1 MSLLVQHQIF
11 EQDKYKINTFLK
23 SIIKEK
29 CFHRE
34 NALDTLEDQYEFFK
48 TYYLGR
54 NNIQNNFIDKDLLSE
69 LISQE
74 ALYNKNIQIKKTNN
88 YLELLLK
95 NEDFDIDIEY
105 NNKQEAFLF
114 FYNNDNKILREIFT
128 EIDLDKNEFNFK
140 KINEKKIKTNF
151 EVQNMKLVN
160 SNFPENKNFLIFND
174 LYNIYKLNVKAI
186 HDNLQENTDKITTI
200 EEIPICFMSD
210 LYIDKI
216 FSISSDDEFIKT
228 DINNNNNSEI
238 NFITN
243 INNYNSIH
251 NKLSLIDFNNGKIIS
266 EVNLYLN
273 NNDNIYKKGH
283 FINSNNVV
291 LIYSKNKLSLVDFR
305 FKENKLNNLLP
316 DYNFNFNDIIIFD
329 QFQYMTLSSHKISLF
344 DLRYPSL
351 PKTEKVININY
362 KELSVKKNKNKDYS
376 YILFDKF
383 KNDTTFIKL
392 DISQNSLNS
401 SKIFENFAEFQLL
414 NNNNNSQIF
423 IHDIV
428 GFIHQNDDN
437 DSEEENENDYN
448 GDKKSL
454 IWEENETSK
463 NNEFE
468 FNNIFNLNETYFC
481 FILDN
486 LNGVYMNIYDINNS
500 NEYIENEDIKEEKD
514 IRNYSYYEQI
524 FNMYKEYY
532 KDLPYVPIDE
542 ENYIYAN
549 KKDEES
555 EKGFGYVKIN
565 EKDKKMFEV
574 ASKRNIFEEVIK
586 SYEKKDINPHI
597 NLDFLSAKTKEKL
610 QEENS
615 RKFSV
620 NSVDSDISANA
631 LPIISNKEYE
641 TIKDIIEKLN
651 LGKKENNMLNDDEK
665 EKNKYL

>member
-11 EQDKYKINTFLK
+11 KQDTFKINNFLK
-23 SIIKEK
+23 TKLKENNK
-29 CFHRE
+29 HRE
-34 NALDTLEDQYEFFK
+34 NAIDTFDDQYEFYK
-48 TYYLGR
+48 TYYLGK
-54 NNIQNNFIDKDLLSE
+54 NNTQNNFIDKDLLSE

-74 ALYNKNIQIKKTNN
+74 NLYNKNIQIKKTSNF
-88 YLELLLK
+88 LELLLK
-95 NEDFDIDIEY
+95 NEDFDIDIDY

-114 FYNNDNKILREIFT
+114 FYNNDDKTLREIFID
-128 EIDLDKNEFNFK
+128 IDLDQNEFNFK
-140 KINEKKIKTNF
+140 KIKEKKIKTNF
-151 EVQNMKLVN
+151 EVQNMKLIN
-160 SNFPENKNFLIFND
+160 SNYIENRNFLIFND

-200 EEIPICFMSD
+200 EEIPICFISD
-210 LYIDKI
+210 LYMDKI
-216 FSISSDDEFIKT
+216 FSISSDDEFVKT
-228 DINNNNNSEI
+228 DINNNREI

-243 INNYNSIH
+243 NNNINNNLLH

-266 EVNLYLN
+266 EINLSLN

-283 FINSNNVV
+283 FLNNNNVV
-291 LIYSKNKLSLVDFR
+291 LIYSKNKLSLIDFR
-305 FKENKLNNLLP
+305 NKENKINNLLP
-316 DYNFNFNDIIIFD
+316 NYNFNFNDVILFD
-329 QFQYMTLSSHKISLF
+329 KFQYMTLSPHKISLF

-351 PKTEKVININY
+351 SKTEKVININY
-362 KELSVKKNKNKDYS
+362 KELSVKKNKNKDFS

-392 DISQNSLNS
+392 DINQNSLNS
-401 SKIFENFAEFQLL
+401 PKIFENLAEFQLL

-428 GFIHQNDDN
+428 GFIHQKDD

-448 GDKKSL
+448 EDRKSL

-468 FNNIFNLNETYFC
+468 FNNNINLNETYFC

-500 NEYIENEDIKEEKD
+500 NEYIENDDDKEEKD
-514 IRNYSYYEQI
+514 IKNYSYYDQI

-542 ENYIYAN
+542 ENCIYSN

-574 ASKRNIFEEVIK
+574 ASKRKIFEEMMK
-586 SYEKKDINPHI
+586 SYKKNDINPYI
-597 NLDFLSAKTKEKL
+597 NLDFLSAKTKERLK
-610 QEENS
+610 EENS
-615 RKFSV
+615 RKYSV

-631 LPIISNKEYE
+631 LPIISNEEYE
-641 TIKDIIEKLN
+641 TIKDIIDKLN
-651 LGKKENNMLNDDEK
+651 LGKKQNNILDND
-665 EKNKYL
+665 

>member
-11 EQDKYKINTFLK
+11 KQDTFKINNFLK
-23 SIIKEK
+23 TKLKENNK
-29 CFHRE
+29 HRE
-34 NALDTLEDQYEFFK
+34 NAIDTFDDQYEFYK
-48 TYYLGR
+48 TYYLGK
-54 NNIQNNFIDKDLLSE
+54 NNTQNNFIDKDLLSE

-74 ALYNKNIQIKKTNN
+74 NLYNKNIQIKKTSNF
-88 YLELLLK
+88 LELLLK
-95 NEDFDIDIEY
+95 NEDFDIDIDY

-114 FYNNDNKILREIFT
+114 FYNNDDKTLREIFID
-128 EIDLDKNEFNFK
+128 IDLDQNEFNFK

-151 EVQNMKLVN
+151 EVQNMKLIN
-160 SNFPENKNFLIFND
+160 SNYIENRNFLIFND
-174 LYNIYKLNVKAI
+174 IYKLNVKAI

-200 EEIPICFMSD
+200 EEIPICFISD
-210 LYIDKI
+210 LYMDKI
-216 FSISSDDEFIKT
+216 FSISSDDEFVKT
-228 DINNNNNSEI
+228 DINNNNREI

-243 INNYNSIH
+243 NNNINNNLLH

-266 EVNLYLN
+266 EINLSLN

-283 FINSNNVV
+283 FLNNNNVV
-291 LIYSKNKLSLVDFR
+291 LIYSKNKLSLIDFR
-305 FKENKLNNLLP
+305 NKENKINNLLP
-316 DYNFNFNDIIIFD
+316 NYNFNFNDVILFD
-329 QFQYMTLSSHKISLF
+329 KFQYMTLSPHKISLF

-362 KELSVKKNKNKDYS
+362 KELSVKKNKNKDFS

-392 DISQNSLNS
+392 DINQNSLNS
-401 SKIFENFAEFQLL
+401 PKIFENLAEFQLL

-428 GFIHQNDDN
+428 GFIHQKDD

-448 GDKKSL
+448 EDRKSL

-468 FNNIFNLNETYFC
+468 FNNNINLNETYFC

-500 NEYIENEDIKEEKD
+500 NEYIENDDDKEEKD
-514 IRNYSYYEQI
+514 IKNYSYYDQI

-542 ENYIYAN
+542 ENCIYSN

-574 ASKRNIFEEVIK
+574 ASKRKIFEEMMK
-586 SYEKKDINPHI
+586 SYKKNDINPYI
-597 NLDFLSAKTKEKL
+597 NLDFLSAKTKERLK
-610 QEENS
+610 EENS
-615 RKFSV
+615 RKYSV

-631 LPIISNKEYE
+631 LPIISNEEYE
-641 TIKDIIEKLN
+641 TIKDIIDKLN
-651 LGKKENNMLNDDEK
+651 LGKKQNNILDND
-665 EKNKYL
+665 

>member
-11 EQDKYKINTFLK
+11 KQDTFKINNFLK
-23 SIIKEK
+23 TKLKENNK
-29 CFHRE
+29 HRE
-34 NALDTLEDQYEFFK
+34 NAIDTFDDQYEFYK
-48 TYYLGR
+48 TYYLGK
-54 NNIQNNFIDKDLLSE
+54 NNTQNNFIDKDLLSE

-74 ALYNKNIQIKKTNN
+74 NLYNKNIQIKKTSNF
-88 YLELLLK
+88 LELLLK
-95 NEDFDIDIEY
+95 NEDFDIDIDY

-114 FYNNDNKILREIFT
+114 FYNNDDKTLREIFID
-128 EIDLDKNEFNFK
+128 IDLDQNEFNFK

-151 EVQNMKLVN
+151 EVQNMKLIN
-160 SNFPENKNFLIFND
+160 SNYIENRNFLIFND

-200 EEIPICFMSD
+200 EEIPICFISD
-210 LYIDKI
+210 LYMDKI
-216 FSISSDDEFIKT
+216 FSISSDDEFVKT
-228 DINNNNNSEI
+228 DINNNNREI

-243 INNYNSIH
+243 NNNINNNLLH

-266 EVNLYLN
+266 EINLSLN

-283 FINSNNVV
+283 FLNNNNVV
-291 LIYSKNKLSLVDFR
+291 LIYSKNKLSLIDFR
-305 FKENKLNNLLP
+305 NKENKINNLLP
-316 DYNFNFNDIIIFD
+316 NYNFNFNDVILFD
-329 QFQYMTLSSHKISLF
+329 KFQYMTLSPHKISLF

-362 KELSVKKNKNKDYS
+362 KELSVKKNKNKDFS

-392 DISQNSLNS
+392 DINQNSLNS
-401 SKIFENFAEFQLL
+401 PKIFENLAEFQLL

-428 GFIHQNDDN
+428 GFIHQKDD

-448 GDKKSL
+448 EDRKSL

-468 FNNIFNLNETYFC
+468 FNNNINLNETYFC

-500 NEYIENEDIKEEKD
+500 NEYIENDDDKEEKD
-514 IRNYSYYEQI
+514 IKNYSYYDQI

-542 ENYIYAN
+542 ENCIYSN

-574 ASKRNIFEEVIK
+574 ASKRKIFEEMMK
-586 SYEKKDINPHI
+586 SYKKNDINPYI
-597 NLDFLSAKTKEKL
+597 NLDFLSAKTKERLK
-610 QEENS
+610 EENS
-615 RKFSV
+615 RKYSV

-631 LPIISNKEYE
+631 LPIISNEEYE
-641 TIKDIIEKLN
+641 TIKDIIDKLN
-651 LGKKENNMLNDDEK
+651 LGKKQNNILDND
-665 EKNKYL
+665 

>member
-11 EQDKYKINTFLK
+11 KQDTFKINNFLK
-23 SIIKEK
+23 TKLKENNK
-29 CFHRE
+29 HRE
-34 NALDTLEDQYEFFK
+34 NAIDTFDDQYEFYK
-48 TYYLGR
+48 TYYLGK
-54 NNIQNNFIDKDLLSE
+54 NNTQNNFIDKDLLSE

-74 ALYNKNIQIKKTNN
+74 NLYNKNIQIKKTSNF
-88 YLELLLK
+88 LELLLK
-95 NEDFDIDIEY
+95 NEDFDIDIDY

-114 FYNNDNKILREIFT
+114 FYNNDDKTLREIFID
-128 EIDLDKNEFNFK
+128 IDLDQNEFNFK

-151 EVQNMKLVN
+151 EVQNMKLIN
-160 SNFPENKNFLIFND
+160 SNYIENRNFLIFND

-200 EEIPICFMSD
+200 EEIPICFISD
-210 LYIDKI
+210 LYMDKI
-216 FSISSDDEFIKT
+216 FSISSDDEFVKT
-228 DINNNNNSEI
+228 DINNNNREI

-243 INNYNSIH
+243 NNNINNNLLH

-266 EVNLYLN
+266 EINLSLN

-283 FINSNNVV
+283 FLNNNNVV
-291 LIYSKNKLSLVDFR
+291 LIYSKNKLSLIDFR
-305 FKENKLNNLLP
+305 NKENKINNLLP
-316 DYNFNFNDIIIFD
+316 NYNFNFNDVILFD
-329 QFQYMTLSSHKISLF
+329 KFQYMTLSPHKISLF

-351 PKTEKVININY
+351 QKTEKVININY
-362 KELSVKKNKNKDYS
+362 KELSVKKNKNKDFS

-392 DISQNSLNS
+392 DINQNSLNS
-401 SKIFENFAEFQLL
+401 PKIFENLAEFQLL

-428 GFIHQNDDN
+428 GFIHQKDD

-448 GDKKSL
+448 EDRKSL

-468 FNNIFNLNETYFC
+468 FNNNINLNETYFC

-500 NEYIENEDIKEEKD
+500 NEYIENDDDKEEKD
-514 IRNYSYYEQI
+514 IKNYSYYDQI

-542 ENYIYAN
+542 ENCIYSN

-574 ASKRNIFEEVIK
+574 ASKRKIFEEMMK
-586 SYEKKDINPHI
+586 SYKKNDINPYI
-597 NLDFLSAKTKEKL
+597 NLDFLSAKTKERLK
-610 QEENS
+610 EENS
-615 RKFSV
+615 RKYSV

-631 LPIISNKEYE
+631 LPIISNEEYE
-641 TIKDIIEKLN
+641 TIKDIIDKLN
-651 LGKKENNMLNDDEK
+651 LGKKQNNILDND
-665 EKNKYL
+665 

>member
-11 EQDKYKINTFLK
+11 KQDIFKINNFLK
-23 SIIKEK
+23 TKLKENNK
-29 CFHRE
+29 HRE
-34 NALDTLEDQYEFFK
+34 NAIDTFDDQYEFYK
-48 TYYLGR
+48 TYYLGK
-54 NNIQNNFIDKDLLSE
+54 NNTQNNFIDKDLLSE

-74 ALYNKNIQIKKTNN
+74 NLYNKNIQIKKTSNF
-88 YLELLLK
+88 LELLLK
-95 NEDFDIDIEY
+95 NEDFDIDIDY

-114 FYNNDNKILREIFT
+114 FYNNDDKTLREIFID
-128 EIDLDKNEFNFK
+128 IDLDQNEFNFK

-151 EVQNMKLVN
+151 EVQNMKLIN
-160 SNFPENKNFLIFND
+160 SNYIENRNFLIFND

-200 EEIPICFMSD
+200 EEIPICFISD
-210 LYIDKI
+210 LYMDKI
-216 FSISSDDEFIKT
+216 FSISSDDEFVKT
-228 DINNNNNSEI
+228 DINNNNREI

-243 INNYNSIH
+243 NNNINNNLLH

-266 EVNLYLN
+266 EINLSLN

-283 FINSNNVV
+283 FLNNNNVV
-291 LIYSKNKLSLVDFR
+291 LIYSKNKLSLIDFR
-305 FKENKLNNLLP
+305 NKENKINNLLP
-316 DYNFNFNDIIIFD
+316 NYNFNFNDVILFD
-329 QFQYMTLSSHKISLF
+329 KFQYMTLSPHKISLF

-362 KELSVKKNKNKDYS
+362 KELSVKKNKNKDFS

-392 DISQNSLNS
+392 DINQNSLNS
-401 SKIFENFAEFQLL
+401 PKIFENLAEFQLL

-428 GFIHQNDDN
+428 GFIHQKDD

-448 GDKKSL
+448 EDRKSL

-468 FNNIFNLNETYFC
+468 FNNNINLNETYFC

-500 NEYIENEDIKEEKD
+500 NEYIENDDDKEEKD
-514 IRNYSYYEQI
+514 IKNYSYYDQI

-542 ENYIYAN
+542 ENCIYSN

-574 ASKRNIFEEVIK
+574 ASKRKIFEEMMK
-586 SYEKKDINPHI
+586 SYKKNDINPYI
-597 NLDFLSAKTKEKL
+597 NLDFLSAKTKERLK
-610 QEENS
+610 EENS
-615 RKFSV
+615 RKYSV

-631 LPIISNKEYE
+631 LPIISNEEYE
-641 TIKDIIEKLN
+641 TIKDIIDKLN
-651 LGKKENNMLNDDEK
+651 LGKKQNNILDND
-665 EKNKYL
+665 

>member
-11 EQDKYKINTFLK
+11 KQDIFKINNFLK
-23 SIIKEK
+23 TKLKENNK
-29 CFHRE
+29 HRE
-34 NALDTLEDQYEFFK
+34 NAIDTFDDQYEFYK
-48 TYYLGR
+48 TYYLGK
-54 NNIQNNFIDKDLLSE
+54 NNTQNNFIDKDLLSE

-74 ALYNKNIQIKKTNN
+74 NLYNKNIQIKKTSNF
-88 YLELLLK
+88 LELLLK
-95 NEDFDIDIEY
+95 NEDFDIDIDY

-114 FYNNDNKILREIFT
+114 FYNNDDKTLREIFID
-128 EIDLDKNEFNFK
+128 IDLDQNEFNFK
-140 KINEKKIKTNF
+140 KINEKRIKSNF
-151 EVQNMKLVN
+151 EVQNMKLIN
-160 SNFPENKNFLIFND
+160 SNYIENRNFLIFND

-200 EEIPICFMSD
+200 EEIPICFISD
-210 LYIDKI
+210 LYMDKI
-216 FSISSDDEFIKT
+216 FSISSDDEFVKT
-228 DINNNNNSEI
+228 DINNNNREI

-243 INNYNSIH
+243 NNNINNNLLH

-266 EVNLYLN
+266 EINLSLN

-283 FINSNNVV
+283 FLNNNNVV
-291 LIYSKNKLSLVDFR
+291 LIYSKNKLSLIDFR
-305 FKENKLNNLLP
+305 NKENKINNLLP
-316 DYNFNFNDIIIFD
+316 NYNFNFNDVILFD
-329 QFQYMTLSSHKISLF
+329 KFQYMTLSPHKISLF

-362 KELSVKKNKNKDYS
+362 KELSVKKNKNKDFS

-392 DISQNSLNS
+392 DINQNSLNS
-401 SKIFENFAEFQLL
+401 PKIFENLAEFQLL

-428 GFIHQNDDN
+428 GFIHQKDD

-448 GDKKSL
+448 EDRKSL

-468 FNNIFNLNETYFC
+468 FNNNINLNETYFC

-500 NEYIENEDIKEEKD
+500 NEYIENDDDKEEKD
-514 IRNYSYYEQI
+514 IKNYSYYDQI

-542 ENYIYAN
+542 ENCIYSN

-574 ASKRNIFEEVIK
+574 ASKRKIFEEMMK
-586 SYEKKDINPHI
+586 SYKKNDINPYI
-597 NLDFLSAKTKEKL
+597 NLDFLSAKTKERLK
-610 QEENS
+610 EENS
-615 RKFSV
+615 RKYSV

-631 LPIISNKEYE
+631 LPIISNEEYE
-641 TIKDIIEKLN
+641 TIKDIIDKLN
-651 LGKKENNMLNDDEK
+651 LGKKQNNILDND
-665 EKNKYL
+665 

>member
-1 MSLLVQHQIF
+1 MSLLIQHQIF
-11 EQDKYKINTFLK
+11 KQDIFKINNFLK
-23 SIIKEK
+23 TKLKENNK
-29 CFHRE
+29 HRE
-34 NALDTLEDQYEFFK
+34 NAIDTFDDQYEFFK
-48 TYYLGR
+48 TYYLGK
-54 NNIQNNFIDKDLLSE
+54 NNTQNNFIDKDLLSE

-74 ALYNKNIQIKKTNN
+74 SLYNKNIQVKKTNN

-95 NEDFDIDIEY
+95 NEDFDIDIDY

-128 EIDLDKNEFNFK
+128 EIDLEKNEFNFK
-140 KINEKKIKTNF
+140 KINEKRIKSNF
-151 EVQNMKLVN
+151 EVQNMKLIN

-174 LYNIYKLNVKAI
+174 LYNIYKLNIKAI
-186 HDNLQENTDKITTI
+186 HNNLQENTDKITTI
-200 EEIPICFMSD
+200 EEIPICFISD

-216 FSISSDDEFIKT
+216 FSISSDDEFVKT
-228 DINNNNNSEI
+228 DINNNNSEI

-243 INNYNSIH
+243 NNNINNNNIH

-266 EVNLYLN
+266 EVNLSLN

-283 FINSNNVV
+283 FLNSNNVV
-291 LIYSKNKLSLVDFR
+291 LIYSKNKLSLIDFR
-305 FKENKLNNLLP
+305 YKEKKLNNLLP
-316 DYNFNFNDIIIFD
+316 DYNFNFNEIILFD
-329 QFQYMTLSSHKISLF
+329 QFQYMTLSPHKISLF
-344 DLRYPSL
+344 DLRYPSF

-392 DISQNSLNS
+392 DINQNSLNS
-401 SKIFENFAEFQLL
+401 SKIFENLAEFQLL

-423 IHDIV
+423 IHDII

-437 DSEEENENDYN
+437 DSEEEIENDYN
-448 GDKKSL
+448 DDKKSL
-454 IWEENETSK
+454 IWEENESSK

-468 FNNIFNLNETYFC
+468 LNNNLNLNETYFC

-500 NEYIENEDIKEEKD
+500 NEYLENGDNKEEKD
-514 IRNYSYYEQI
+514 IKNYSFYDQI

-542 ENYIYAN
+542 ENYIYCN

-574 ASKRNIFEEVIK
+574 ASKRNIFEEVMK

-610 QEENS
+610 KEENS

-620 NSVDSDISANA
+620 NSVDSDISATA
-631 LPIISNKEYE
+631 LPIISNEEYE
-641 TIKDIIEKLN
+641 TIKDIIDKLK
-651 LGKKENNMLNDDEK
+651 LGKKQNDDE
-665 EKNKYL
+665 N

>member
-11 EQDKYKINTFLK
+11 KQDTFKINNFLK
-23 SIIKEK
+23 TKLKENNK
-29 CFHRE
+29 HRE
-34 NALDTLEDQYEFFK
+34 NAIDTFDDQYEFYK
-48 TYYLGR
+48 TYYLGK
-54 NNIQNNFIDKDLLSE
+54 NNTQNNFIDKDLLSE

-74 ALYNKNIQIKKTNN
+74 NLYNKNIQIKKTSNF
-88 YLELLLK
+88 LELLLK
-95 NEDFDIDIEY
+95 NEDFDIDIDY

-114 FYNNDNKILREIFT
+114 FYNNDDKTLREIFID
-128 EIDLDKNEFNFK
+128 IDLDQNEFNFK

-151 EVQNMKLVN
+151 EVQNMKLIN
-160 SNFPENKNFLIFND
+160 SNYIENRNFLIFND

-200 EEIPICFMSD
+200 EEIPICFISD
-210 LYIDKI
+210 LYMDKI
-216 FSISSDDEFIKT
+216 FSISSDDEFVKT
-228 DINNNNNSEI
+228 DINNNREI

-243 INNYNSIH
+243 NNNINNNLLH

-266 EVNLYLN
+266 EINLSLN

-283 FINSNNVV
+283 FLNNNNVV
-291 LIYSKNKLSLVDFR
+291 LIYSKNKLSLIDFR
-305 FKENKLNNLLP
+305 NKENKINNLLP
-316 DYNFNFNDIIIFD
+316 NYNFNFNDVILFD
-329 QFQYMTLSSHKISLF
+329 KFQYMTLSPHKISLF

-362 KELSVKKNKNKDYS
+362 KELSVKKNKNKDFS

-392 DISQNSLNS
+392 DINQNSLNS
-401 SKIFENFAEFQLL
+401 PKIFENLAEFQLL

-428 GFIHQNDDN
+428 GFIHQKDD

-448 GDKKSL
+448 EDRKSL

-468 FNNIFNLNETYFC
+468 FNNNINLNETYFC

-500 NEYIENEDIKEEKD
+500 NEYIENDDDKEEKD
-514 IRNYSYYEQI
+514 IKNYSYYDQI

-542 ENYIYAN
+542 ENCIYSN

-574 ASKRNIFEEVIK
+574 ASKRKIFEEMMK
-586 SYEKKDINPHI
+586 SYKKNDINPYI
-597 NLDFLSAKTKEKL
+597 NLDFLSAKTKERLK
-610 QEENS
+610 EENS
-615 RKFSV
+615 RKYSV

-631 LPIISNKEYE
+631 LPIISNEEYE
-641 TIKDIIEKLN
+641 TIKDIIDKLN
-651 LGKKENNMLNDDEK
+651 LGKKQNNILDND
-665 EKNKYL
+665 